1 MIVYAN
7 LIVQHVI
14 EVKNGII
21 RQVNVNLKIIVS
33 AKKITAWVLAQ
44 ARIATFDDWK
54 AKYDEIIYVMDIV
67 STKTTNA
74 LPENVTSTMLTNCDD
89 KKVIYKL
96 NCYIPHI
103 IFLMILLPLI
113 ITIICYHYAQQKDI
127 DALTV

>member
-33 AKKITAWVLAQ
+33 AKKITAWILAQ
-44 ARIATFDDWK
+44 VRIATFDDWK
-54 AKYDEIIYVMDIV
+54 AKYDEIIYVMDIA

-74 LPENVTSTMLTNCDD
+74 LPTNVLC
-89 KKVIYKL
+89 
-96 NCYIPHI
+96 
-103 IFLMILLPLI
+103 
-113 ITIICYHYAQQKDI
+113 
-127 DALTV
+127 

>member
-33 AKKITAWVLAQ
+33 AKKITAWILAQ
-44 ARIATFDDWK
+44 VRIATFDDSK
-54 AKYDEIIYVMDIV
+54 AKYDEIIVMDIV

-74 LPENVTSTMLTNCDD
+74 LPTNVTSTMLTNCDD

-103 IFLMILLPLI
+103 IFLMILLPLM

>member
-33 AKKITAWVLAQ
+33 AKKITAWILAQ
-44 ARIATFDDWK
+44 VRIATFDDSK
-54 AKYDEIIYVMDIV
+54 AKYDEIIVMDIV

-74 LPENVTSTMLTNCDD
+74 LPTNVTSTMLTNCDD
-89 KKVIYKL
+89 KKVIYKS

-103 IFLMILLPLI
+103 IFLMILLPLM

>member
-33 AKKITAWVLAQ
+33 AKKITAWILAQ
-44 ARIATFDDWK
+44 VRIATFDGSK
-54 AKYDEIIYVMDIV
+54 AKYDEIIVMDIV

-74 LPENVTSTMLTNCDD
+74 LPTNVTSTMLTNCDD

-103 IFLMILLPLI
+103 IFLMILLPLM

>member
-33 AKKITAWVLAQ
+33 AKKITAWILAQ
-44 ARIATFDDWK
+44 VRIATFDDSK
-54 AKYDEIIYVMDIV
+54 AKYDEIIVMDIV

-74 LPENVTSTMLTNCDD
+74 LPTNVTSTMLTNCDD

-96 NCYIPHI
+96 NCYIPQVN
-103 IFLMILLPLI
+103 FWMILLPLI
-113 ITIICYHYAQQKDI
+113 ITIICYHYAQQEDI

>member
-1 MIVYAN
+1 M
-7 LIVQHVI
+7 
-14 EVKNGII
+14 
-21 RQVNVNLKIIVS
+21 
-33 AKKITAWVLAQ
+33 
-44 ARIATFDDWK
+44 RIATFDDSE

-74 LPENVTSTMLTNCDD
+74 LPENVTSTTLTNCDD

-127 DALTV
+127 DALTL